1 MTEENGLNLEAI
13 AEKYNLLATLDV
25 DRVMKQLDVLD
36 LIFEREDLIRIYNFV
51 LTNSKSPDVLIYV
64 ISLADRFRNH
74 STLAV
79 LIDTLLLK
87 NTDGLNPKEKA
98 YYTNVRVMSAKA
110 FANYRAT
117 SAVTP

>member
-87 NTDGLNPKEKA
+87 NTDGLNPKEKE

-110 FANYRAT
+110 IANC
-117 SAVTP
+117 